1 MAEHAD
7 QPVNPIEQ
15 VGPQPRLLAELRRLE
30 SRDFE
35 MWLLVAFAIGVFLLG
50 ILSFF
55 FPRNF
60 WLVPTVDIKLSPQV
74 LFAIMMF
81 GLLVALFAARRE
93 LELKKLRL
101 ANLESMLTARSSQ
114 SSGLIDTVTNVLNRA
129 FLHEILQGEIQ
140 RSERNNRPLTLVM
153 CDVDGFKQ
161 VNDRYGHLTGDFV
174 LAQIAGIIK
183 SCARGSDHVIRYGG
197 DEFLVVLPETDE
209 TGAET
214 VRERIQQ
221 KLQEWDRNNRFGD
234 TPISVSAGIYLH
246 VAGQTP
252 EKDVAE
258 ADIRMYALKLERHRQ
273 GFPRRTGTE

>member
-7 QPVNPIEQ
+7 QRVSFIEQ

-35 MWLLVAFAIGVFLLG
+35 IWLLVAFAIGVFLLG

-101 ANLESMLTARSSQ
+101 ANLESMLTARNSQ

-209 TGAET
+209 AGAET

-273 GFPRRTGTE
+273 GLPRRTGTQ